1 MQFDIL
7 LQPAIPAAFIGVFSK
22 YALDRFDGFRKT
34 RQDMKELAVVCWH
47 GPLRRPLNLPRW
59 VAQVITTTKNYFQR
73 NRKQTSHTSTTRNA
87 IVFIFNRGQ
96 TPLTSDDLFKSKP
109 LKLRLSGNGELLD
122 VKIRHESDHT
132 AGIKISGH
140 RTIFRSS
147 PNHLTE
153 RSITF
158 SYIGPRHGVV
168 LDIKYRAETLCNFS
182 ISGPI
187 KGMKDEIQQQILFDV
202 NLADSRHP
210 QRQRR
215 TDTRKL
221 WLGGL
226 MMASAAIYMIFDASM
241 GGHVISS
248 RNLAYWLD
256 VGVTATGEW
265 IAISAWY
272 RLKQPKKVPA
282 ALRYWEPTRNPLSHF
297 VVK

>member
-1 MQFDIL
+1 
-7 LQPAIPAAFIGVFSK
+7 
-22 YALDRFDGFRKT
+22 
-34 RQDMKELAVVCWH
+34 
-47 GPLRRPLNLPRW
+47 
-59 VAQVITTTKNYFQR
+59 
-73 NRKQTSHTSTTRNA
+73 
-87 IVFIFNRGQ
+87 
-96 TPLTSDDLFKSKP
+96 
-109 LKLRLSGNGELLD
+109 
-122 VKIRHESDHT
+122 
-132 AGIKISGH
+132 
-140 RTIFRSS
+140 
-147 PNHLTE
+147 
-153 RSITF
+153 
-158 SYIGPRHGVV
+158 
-168 LDIKYRAETLCNFS
+168 
-182 ISGPI
+182 
-187 KGMKDEIQQQILFDV
+187 MKDEIQQQILFDV